1 MSLFGSPIVIAS
13 QLPDLAPGTTPIAL
27 GDFRSAYTIVTRS
40 GTTVTVDN
48 VTSFCSV
55 FRFESRVGGAPTCSN
70 AIRLLRIVMSEP
82 VSLFGEVDHAAD
94 AAREQPGAAG
104 GARG

>member
-13 QLPDLAPGTTPIAL
+13 QLPNLAPGTTPIAL

-55 FRFESRVGGAPTCSN
+55 FRFESRVGGAPMWDH
-70 AIRLLRIVMSEP
+70 VMSEP